1 MTTTTA
7 PQHKSFTRVVPHKY
21 FMEMIKEARRVDYS
35 VEGEA
40 RNFYQVKDNE
50 TGDKVFTGIKHSSG
64 KWIATFSTLYWQEP
78 WDNKEG
84 LA

>member
-1 MTTTTA
+1 
-7 PQHKSFTRVVPHKY
+7 
-21 FMEMIKEARRVDYS
+21 MEMINEARRVDYS

-64 KWIATFSTLYWQEP
+64 KWIATFFTLYWQEP
-78 WDNKEG
+78 WDNKEVQ
-84 LA
+84 A